1 MMRNLLVPEKMASE
15 MFNNTVKYWHRPHF
29 ERRWV
34 DMKPISS
41 FQRCVWGR
49 STGYII
55 VPASEL
61 LWNRSPKKVTK

>member
-1 MMRNLLVPEKMASE
+1 MMRYLLVPEKMADE

-34 DMKPISS
+34 NMKPISS
-41 FQRCVWGR
+41 FYRGFWVRG
-49 STGYII
+49 TGYII

-61 LWNRSPKKVTK
+61 IWNRPRKKKK